1 MPLHVLGLI
10 VALQPFKVA
19 ILCEHLYWLDLSR
32 VLVPMVAEER
42 AISEVKLSSI
52 RDMNLYWILIMSA
65 GYVIIDLA

>member
-1 MPLHVLGLI
+1 MPLHVLGL
-10 VALQPFKVA
+10 VVTLQPFKVA
-19 ILCEHLYWLDLSR
+19 ILCEHLYRLDLSR
-32 VLVPMVAEER
+32 VFVPMLAEER